1 DVLVARW
8 LSDHDPAAR
17 DALIERFTPMARRL
31 ARRYRS
37 PHEPFDD
44 LFQVACLGL
53 VAAVNRFDPS
63 RGASFPSYAIP
74 TILGELK
81 RHFRNTGWAAHV
93 PRGAQEMAL
102 RVERAGREIFEK
114 WGREPTV
121 IELAQYLEAS
131 PEEVLRQ
138 LDDCGFA
145 PPLLEGLAAGALD
158 AQGHFLCAARDVRS
172 PPRVAKVALELAQ
185 DRGDGVAGEAR
196 SPVGV
201 KPVDGR
207 HQAEAGDLDEVVE
220 GLVRAAVAPGEPACH
235 RGEPLDQ
242 RVARCRVM
250 VAHPASDE
258 DVGYGV
264 LAARCWWG
272 DWREVTVRHLG
283 LLPGVLSRLS
293 GDRASCHLPSTVI
306 SGCPLRS

>member
-1 DVLVARW
+1 MPDRHLSPVPPPASSGEDAETDVLVARW
-8 LSDHDPAAR
+8 VSDHDPAAR

-44 LFQVACLGL
+44 LVQVACLGL
-53 VAAVNRFDPS
+53 VAAVNRFDPN

-131 PEEVLRQ
+131 PEEVLGGMEAATGHYAASLDEPITRSEPEDPGCLMDKIGRNDAGYATVEATAS
-138 LDDCGFA
+138 LDDAIRRLPFV
-145 PPLLEGLAAGALD
+145 ER
-158 AQGHFLCAARDVRS
+158 Q
-172 PPRVAKVALELAQ
+172 ALEL
-185 DRGDGVAGEAR
+185 R
-196 SPVGV
+196 
-201 KPVDGR
+201 
-207 HQAEAGDLDEVVE
+207 
-220 GLVRAAVAPGEPACH
+220 
-235 RGEPLDQ
+235 
-242 RVARCRVM
+242 
-250 VAHPASDE
+250 
-258 DVGYGV
+258 
-264 LAARCWWG
+264 
-272 DWREVTVRHLG
+272 
-283 LLPGVLSRLS
+283 LSRAMKQMDIARELGISQMQVSRLLRRAGTRLS
-293 GDRASCHLPSTVI
+293 EAINPAA
-306 SGCPLRS
+306 